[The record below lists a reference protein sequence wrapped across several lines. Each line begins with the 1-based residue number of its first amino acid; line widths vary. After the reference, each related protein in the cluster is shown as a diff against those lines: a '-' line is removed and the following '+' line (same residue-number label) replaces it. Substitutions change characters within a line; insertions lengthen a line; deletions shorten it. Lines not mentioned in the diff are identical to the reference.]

1 MAQKVKIILDKPVK
15 WRYNLIR
22 KEKEVTTMKL
32 FKRNNKVATKEL
44 KITYRWIDEDEIH
57 VEIGNSAG
65 LAMLEADW
73 CIEVLSVE
81 AL

>member
-1 MAQKVKIILDKPVK
+1 
-15 WRYNLIR
+15 
-22 KEKEVTTMKL
+22 MKL